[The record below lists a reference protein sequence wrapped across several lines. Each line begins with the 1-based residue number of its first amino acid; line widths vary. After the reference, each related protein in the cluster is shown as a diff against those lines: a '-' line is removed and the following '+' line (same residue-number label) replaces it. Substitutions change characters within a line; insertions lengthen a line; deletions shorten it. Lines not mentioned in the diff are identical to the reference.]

1 MITNYTY
8 SSAEHESM
16 RYEVLAIIND
26 EVVEEFR
33 TDDKIKARNCQT
45 SFREKY
51 PEASVQVFEEE
62 WGTNDCDF
70 D

>member
-1 MITNYTY
+1 
-8 SSAEHESM
+8 M

-33 TDDKIKARNCQT
+33 TDDKIKARDCQT

-62 WGTNDCDF
+62 WFTNDCDF